1 MGRGCVPE
9 LIGRCS
15 RELLIS
21 HVNLT
26 VVMLYC
32 ISNGTECRHAQF

>member
-1 MGRGCVPE
+1 MGQGCVPE
-9 LIGRCS
+9 SIRQCG

>member
-1 MGRGCVPE
+1 MPESVGRDSGEP
-9 LIGRCS
+9 
-15 RELLIS
+15 LIS

>member
-1 MGRGCVPE
+1 MPE
-9 LIGRCS
+9 PIGRCGS
-15 RELLIS
+15 KLLFS

>member
-1 MGRGCVPE
+1 MPE
-9 LIGRCS
+9 PIRQCGW
-15 RELLIS
+15 ELLIP

-32 ISNGTECRHAQF
+32 ISNGTECRHA